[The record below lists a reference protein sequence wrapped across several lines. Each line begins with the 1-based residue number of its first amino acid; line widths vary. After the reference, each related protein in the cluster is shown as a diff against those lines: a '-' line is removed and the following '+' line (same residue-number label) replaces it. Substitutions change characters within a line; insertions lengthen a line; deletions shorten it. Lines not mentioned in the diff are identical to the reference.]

1 MELTDRLRRD
11 HDSQRNK
18 KAIPLLFHVHFLL
31 LFLGQ
36 LYNVGMTAPK
46 DINFLVV
53 DDYFSIR
60 KAVKVSLRNL
70 GFSGE
75 IFEADSITRARD
87 LLSIK
92 ESTSKIQFIISDLQM
107 PGGTGIELLQFVR
120 NSHQFK
126 NLPFLMLSSVNDKN
140 QILEA
145 ISNGVSSY
153 LFKPWDDKSIES
165 KITNS
170 WLKHGQ

>member
-1 MELTDRLRRD
+1 M
-11 HDSQRNK
+11 
-18 KAIPLLFHVHFLL
+18 AIPK
-31 LFLGQ
+31 
-36 LYNVGMTAPK
+36 N
-46 DINFLVV
+46 INFLIV

-60 KAVKVSLRNL
+60 KAVKVSLRNI

-75 IFEADSITRARD
+75 IFEADSIVRARD

-92 ESTSKIQFIISDLQM
+92 ETTSKIQFIVSDLQM
-107 PGGTGIELLQFVR
+107 PGGSGIELLQFVR
-120 NSHQFK
+120 NSHQFN

-145 ISNGVSSY
+145 ISSGVSGY
-153 LFKPWDDKSIES
+153 LFKPWDDKTIEA
-165 KITNS
+165 KIATC